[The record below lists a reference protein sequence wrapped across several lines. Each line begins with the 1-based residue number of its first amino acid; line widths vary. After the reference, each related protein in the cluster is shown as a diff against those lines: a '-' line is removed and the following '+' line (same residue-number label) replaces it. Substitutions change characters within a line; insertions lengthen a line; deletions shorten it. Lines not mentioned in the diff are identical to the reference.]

1 MSFHPKATNI
11 FIWSIAVYLVCFI
24 FSAISV
30 YLVSAYIYMDFNP
43 SVYTFDDR
51 SWQAFGSLVLSVI
64 STFIVYLMAD
74 HPLVE
79 IKSK

>member
-11 FIWSIAVYLVCFI
+11 FIWSVFVYLVCFV
-24 FSAISV
+24 FSALSV
-30 YLVSAYIYMDFNP
+30 YLVTAYIYMDFNP
-43 SVYTFDDR
+43 AVYTIDDR
-51 SWQAFGSLVLSVI
+51 SWQAVGSLVLSLI
-64 STFIVYLMAD
+64 STFVVYAMTD